1 MVFHCAELG
10 IHGEKAGNGSRPCK
24 LELPRDHFSRSND
37 AQPRA
42 GGQGQQ
48 QRGNLQSLR
57 KHSYLLTRLSSR
69 SESLRGERQ
78 PVNHKHRE
86 KCPRAEQGFLLVF
99 TLILSLCKILGR
111 VHRVTESTGF
121 VERHFKVSMTR
132 V

>member
-1 MVFHCAELG
+1 MGRKWEMDPGRASWNSPETT
-10 IHGEKAGNGSRPCK
+10 
-24 LELPRDHFSRSND
+24 FSCSND
-37 AQPRA
+37 AQPRED
-42 GGQGQQ
+42 GQGQQ
-48 QRGNLQSLR
+48 QRGNPKSLW
-57 KHSYLLTRLSSR
+57 KHSYLLPRLSSR
-69 SESLRGERQ
+69 SREPKGGERQ